1 MNRSV
6 KVYRSSTKP
15 DMYIFVAADEE
26 LSRVPEALMKRF
38 GRPIEAMSIELDADV
53 VLARTDAVT
62 VLEQIQQEGFY
73 LQMPPAT
80 EDWRSEVP

>member
-1 MNRSV
+1 MSRSV
-6 KVYRSSTKP
+6 KVYRSSVKP

-26 LSRVPEALMKRF
+26 LSRVPDELMKRF
-38 GRPIEAMSIELDADV
+38 GRPIEAMSIELDADA
-53 VLARTDAVT
+53 VLARADAVT

>member
-6 KVYRSSTKP
+6 KVYRSSVKP

-26 LSRVPEALMKRF
+26 LSRLPEELMKRF

-53 VLARTDAVT
+53 VLARADAVT

-73 LQMPPAT
+73 LQMPPAI
-80 EDWRSEVP
+80 EDWRLEVP

>member
-6 KVYRSSTKP
+6 KVYRSSAKP

-38 GRPIEAMSIELDADV
+38 GRPIEAMSIELDTDV
-53 VLARTDAVT
+53 VLARADAVT

>member
-6 KVYRSSTKP
+6 KVYRSSVKP

-26 LSRVPEALMKRF
+26 LSRVPEKLMKRF

-53 VLARTDAVT
+53 VLARSDAVT
-62 VLEQIQQEGFY
+62 VLEQIQLEGFY

-80 EDWRSEVP
+80 EDWRG

>member
-6 KVYRSSTKP
+6 KVYRSSVKP

-26 LSRVPEALMKRF
+26 LSRVPEELMKRF

-53 VLARTDAVT
+53 VLARADAVT

-73 LQMPPAT
+73 LQMPPVA
-80 EDWRSEVP
+80 ENWRSKVP

>member
-1 MNRSV
+1 MNRSI
-6 KVYRSSTKP
+6 KVYRSSVKP
-15 DMYIFVAADEE
+15 DMYIFVAAGEE
-26 LSRVPEALMKRF
+26 LSRVPEELMKRF

-53 VLARTDAVT
+53 VLARADAVT

-80 EDWRSEVP
+80 ADWRSKVP

>member
-1 MNRSV
+1 
-6 KVYRSSTKP
+6 
-15 DMYIFVAADEE
+15 MYIFVAADEE

-38 GRPIEAMSIELDADV
+38 GRPIETMSIELDADV
-53 VLARTDAVT
+53 VLARADAVT

>member
-6 KVYRSSTKP
+6 KIYRSSVKP

-26 LSRVPEALMKRF
+26 LSRVPEELMKRF

>member
-6 KVYRSSTKP
+6 KIYRSSVKP

-26 LSRVPEALMKRF
+26 LSRVPEELMKRF
-38 GRPIEAMSIELDADV
+38 GRPIEAMSIELGADV
-53 VLARTDAVT
+53 VLARADSVA

>member
-6 KVYRSSTKP
+6 KIYRSSVKP

-38 GRPIEAMSIELDADV
+38 GRPIEAMSIELGADV
-53 VLARTDAVT
+53 VLARADSVT

>member
-6 KVYRSSTKP
+6 KIYRSSVKP

-26 LSRVPEALMKRF
+26 LSRVPEELMKRF

-53 VLARTDAVT
+53 VLARADAVT

>member
-6 KVYRSSTKP
+6 KVYRSSVKP

-26 LSRVPEALMKRF
+26 LSRVPDELMKRF
-38 GRPIEAMSIELDADV
+38 GRPIEAMSIELDADA
-53 VLARTDAVT
+53 VLARADAIT

-80 EDWRSEVP
+80 RYSYY